1 MPSHSVSSCALL
13 VLSNLMLLLLAASNG
28 DAASGNVTAG
38 TISTSG
44 NTSSSSATTTAAA
57 DESHGPET
65 YTCVLCAGRNVML
78 MRWCPIYWDECH
90 LVCNNHDAAA
100 TLATADSD
108 SGDDDECYVMK
119 LYNGGRSVI
128 VATMRCGQVKTCGLT
143 CGGGERLGAGW
154 NALPDA
160 AVTPVLPAAAAF
172 QGPRLADSQRCGG
185 AAMASARSAVQR
197 GA

>member
-1 MPSHSVSSCALL
+1 MPSHSVPCA
-13 VLSNLMLLLLAASNG
+13 LSNLVLVLLLASTTATASNG
-28 DAASGNVTAG
+28 DAASGNVTAA
-38 TISTSG
+38 TIVTSG
-44 NTSSSSATTTAAA
+44 NTSSATTTAAA
-57 DESHGPET
+57 DESQHGPET

-90 LVCNNHDAAA
+90 LVCNNHD
-100 TLATADSD
+100 TAD

-128 VATMRCGQVKTCGLT
+128 VATMRCGQVKKCGLT

-160 AVTPVLPAAAAF
+160 AVTPVLSAAAAAF

-185 AAMASARSAVQR
+185 AAMASAARSAVQH